1 MANTG
6 APPVWSEMY
15 NMSSPMIFKAGSWQ
29 CPKTPSLLGWYSSM
43 LPEMLQECFPFVAV
57 EFVAPPDKIY
67 FHFNCPSQQE
77 LHDFVCLHGAG
88 CLPCPNDF
96 TLQGLTNYIYNSVIT
111 KIRIGAPKDKPPQ
124 IPCGF
129 SALQIGKQSCIHGA
143 LTSDMNKCIYVST
156 KSLDP
161 VWSPRCHKCLG
172 KSNPI
177 VLSNV
182 FRMPATNK
190 RGTRHIYVMKHL
202 ESAMEKALRL
212 VFNPSRGIHA
222 YNLQKGTSRTYLLG
236 HVDQAMAECKT
247 IEERRAWMPM
257 NRNASHTRIKDTDG
271 LLEKVEAAFYDVED
285 QRKPTDIMITI
296 EPGLYKNNTE
306 LKALVDARLKGHAGY
321 KLVNKFNRTFVVP
334 IDLWNLSIRIKK
346 GISRL
351 EKKRCSIQ
359 FEARLGT
366 QSDLQRRAYNLIT
379 QAANDTCEFFHNYV
393 SWKR

>member
-1 MANTG
+1 
-6 APPVWSEMY
+6 
-15 NMSSPMIFKAGSWQ
+15 
-29 CPKTPSLLGWYSSM
+29 
-43 LPEMLQECFPFVAV
+43 
-57 EFVAPPDKIY
+57 
-67 FHFNCPSQQE
+67 
-77 LHDFVCLHGAG
+77 
-88 CLPCPNDF
+88 
-96 TLQGLTNYIYNSVIT
+96 
-111 KIRIGAPKDKPPQ
+111 
-124 IPCGF
+124 
-129 SALQIGKQSCIHGA
+129 
-143 LTSDMNKCIYVST
+143 MNKCIYVST

-202 ESAMEKALRL
+202 ESALEKALRL

-257 NRNASHTRIKDTDG
+257 NRNASHTRIVDTDG

-296 EPGLYKNNTE
+296 EPGLYKNN
-306 LKALVDARLKGHAGY
+306 D
-321 KLVNKFNRTFVVP
+321 
-334 IDLWNLSIRIKK
+334 RIKSPCRCPVER
-346 GISRL
+346 SRW
-351 EKKRCSIQ
+351 
-359 FEARLGT
+359 
-366 QSDLQRRAYNLIT
+366 LQAGE
-379 QAANDTCEFFHNYV
+379 QV
-393 SWKR
+393 

>member
-129 SALQIGKQSCIHGA
+129 SALKIGKQ
-143 LTSDMNKCIYVST
+143 
-156 KSLDP
+156 
-161 VWSPRCHKCLG
+161 
-172 KSNPI
+172 
-177 VLSNV
+177 
-182 FRMPATNK
+182 
-190 RGTRHIYVMKHL
+190 
-202 ESAMEKALRL
+202 
-212 VFNPSRGIHA
+212 
-222 YNLQKGTSRTYLLG
+222 
-236 HVDQAMAECKT
+236 
-247 IEERRAWMPM
+247 
-257 NRNASHTRIKDTDG
+257 
-271 LLEKVEAAFYDVED
+271 
-285 QRKPTDIMITI
+285 
-296 EPGLYKNNTE
+296 
-306 LKALVDARLKGHAGY
+306 
-321 KLVNKFNRTFVVP
+321 
-334 IDLWNLSIRIKK
+334 
-346 GISRL
+346 
-351 EKKRCSIQ
+351 
-359 FEARLGT
+359 
-366 QSDLQRRAYNLIT
+366 
-379 QAANDTCEFFHNYV
+379 
-393 SWKR
+393 